1 MTKFVP
7 RAKLSK
13 RAKRELDLKQRT
25 LWQINPVTR
34 RPPNPQAYDR
44 NKVRRI
50 VERQSAPDIVRVIC

>member
-13 RAKRELDLKQRT
+13 KARRELDLKQHT

-34 RPPNPQAYDR
+34 RPPNPRAYDR
-44 NKVRRI
+44 NKIRRTM
-50 VERQSAPDIVRVIC
+50 ERHSAPDIVRVIC